1 MKRFVT
7 LAAAGL
13 VLSLSGLSAFADDVL
28 SQKEL
33 RRLFPGSF
41 QAVVHG
47 SIVLKIV
54 AHSNGSLTGVYSG
67 KTDKGR
73 WSVSNGRLCVA
84 LDTWMSG
91 KSSCSAVVAEAG
103 WYRGNGVKSRKL

>member
-1 MKRFVT
+1 LT

-13 VLSLSGLSAFADDVL
+13 ALSLSTFTAHADDAL

-41 QAVVHG
+41 KAVVHG
-47 SIVLKIV
+47 IELKIV

-73 WSVSNGRLCVA
+73 WSVSNGKLCVA
-84 LDTWMSG
+84 LDKWMGG
-91 KSSCSAVVAEAG
+91 KSSCSQVVAEAG
-103 WYRGNGVKSRKL
+103 WYRGNGVKFRKL